1 MPQIKEFK
9 PLKKSLLLEYLFT
22 LINPKLP
29 NFISNHMRKIFILI
43 ACIGLLVQA
52 KAQNKN
58 FNTEV
63 LQSADGKYTYTVVT
77 NDPMKVRTY
86 VLKNG
91 LTVMMAINKKEPR
104 IQTYIA
110 TKAGSKN
117 DPADNTGL
125 AHYLEHML
133 FKGTDKYGTKDWAKE
148 KEQLDKIDGLYEQYN
163 KTTDEVKRK
172 RIYKQID
179 SVSGIASKYAIANEY
194 DKLMQSIGAQGTN
207 AFTSLEQTVYVNDIP
222 ENNLAKWINI
232 EAERF
237 RNPILRLFH
246 TELEAV
252 YEEKNISMDND
263 GRKVFE
269 AMMTSLFKNH
279 TYGTQTTIGTVEHLK
294 NPSLVKIRNYFNTYY
309 VPNNMAII
317 LSGDLDP
324 DATIAMIDKAFAYMQ
339 AKPIPAFT
347 FGKEPALVQ
356 PEIVNVYG
364 PDAENL
370 MIGYRLPGA
379 GTKESK
385 MMQIVDMILS
395 NAKAGLIDLNLS
407 KKQAVLSA
415 SSSTWVNKD
424 YSIAFLTG
432 KPKNGQTLEEVKDL
446 LMAQIE
452 KVKSG
457 EFDAQTLQAIIANL
471 KVYKINERQS
481 NSGRAGAMLDAFT
494 AERKW
499 EEVVAELDEMEKIT
513 KEELVAFAQKYYTNN
528 AVIVYKR
535 VGEDKSIQKIEKPE
549 ITPVEVNRDDV
560 SAFVKEMI
568 QTPAPKIEP
577 KFIDFNKE
585 IAIGKTG
592 YAPIQYVKNSDNEL
606 FELYYVLDMGKF
618 HDLKLPMAVNLLP
631 YLGTDKYTADQIS
644 QEFFKLACDFNVNVG
659 NEQVYV
665 SLKGLNQNFEAAVK
679 LFEHLL
685 ANAKPDQVALEK
697 LVDRTLK
704 GRADA
709 KKNKNL
715 IFRAALQNYAMYGS
729 NNPFKHELKEAELK
743 ALQATELTSYLKKLN
758 AYQHKI
764 WYFGPQSL
772 EQLTQV
778 LNKEHK
784 LAKKPLSYPTPVSF
798 TRNETNE
805 NKVYFVDYKMVQA
818 EIMWIN
824 KAMNGFDPSKS
835 PVITLFN
842 EYFGGGM
849 SSIVFQTIRESKA
862 LAYSTYSRFNTPAK
876 QNDPYYIIAYV
887 GTQADKFNDAIPA
900 MNELLNQMPQ
910 SDNAF
915 ISAKTSIVNAIET
928 ERIND
933 MGIIFAY
940 AAAQKLGINYDA
952 RKAVYEAMPNLSFKD
967 IAEFQKST
975 YTGKP
980 YTYCILASKDK
991 LKSEDLQ
998 KLGKVQELSLEEI
1011 FGY

>member
-1 MPQIKEFK
+1 
-9 PLKKSLLLEYLFT
+9 
-22 LINPKLP
+22 
-29 NFISNHMRKIFILI
+29 MRKIFILI

-52 KAQNKN
+52 GAQNKD
-58 FNTEV
+58 FSTET
-63 LQSADGKYTYTVVT
+63 LTSADGKYTYTVVK

-148 KEQLDKIDGLYEQYN
+148 KEQLDKIDALYELYN

-222 ENNLAKWINI
+222 ENNLSKWITI

-279 TYGTQTTIGTVEHLK
+279 TYGTQTTIGTVAHLK
-294 NPSLVKIRNYFNTYY
+294 NPSLVKIRNYYNTYY

-317 LSGDLDP
+317 LSGDINP
-324 DATIAMIDKAFAYMQ
+324 DATIAAIDNAFGYMQ

-347 FGKEPALVQ
+347 FGNEPALVQ
-356 PEIVNVYG
+356 PEVINVYG

-379 GTKESK
+379 GTKEAQ
-385 MMQIVDMILS
+385 MVQIVDMILS

-415 SSSTWVNKD
+415 SSSVWVNKD

-446 LMAQIE
+446 LLAQIE
-452 KVKSG
+452 KVKAG
-457 EFDAQTLQAIIANL
+457 EFDEQTLKAIIANL
-471 KVYKINERQS
+471 KMYKIKERES
-481 NSGRAGAMLDAFT
+481 NQGRAGAMLDAFT
-494 AERKW
+494 TERKW
-499 EEVVAELDEMEKIT
+499 ESVVAELDEMEKIS
-513 KEELVAFAQKYYTNN
+513 KDELVSFAKKYFTTNS
-528 AVIVYKR
+528 VIVYKR
-535 VGEDKSIQKIEKPE
+535 VGEDKSIEKIEKPE
-549 ITPVEVNRDDV
+549 ITPVDVNRNDV
-560 SAFVKEMI
+560 SDFVKQI
-568 QTPAPKIEP
+568 NATPAPKIAP

-585 IAIGKTG
+585 IATSKVG
-592 YAPIQYVKNSDNEL
+592 YAPIQYVANTDNEL

-644 QEFFKLACDFNVNVG
+644 QEFFKLACDFNVNVS

-665 SLKGLNQNFEAAVK
+665 SLRGLSDNFVPALK

-685 ANAKPDQVALEK
+685 ANVKPDQAALEK
-697 LVDRTLK
+697 LIDRTLK
-704 GRADA
+704 SRTDA

-715 IFRAALQNYAMYGS
+715 IFRAALQSYAMYGS
-729 NNPFKHELKEAELK
+729 KNPFKHELTEAQLK
-743 ALQATELTSYLKKLN
+743 ALQASELTDYLKKLSS
-758 AYQHKI
+758 YQHKI
-764 WYFGPQSL
+764 WYFGPL
-772 EQLTQV
+772 ALNQLNKV
-778 LNKEHK
+778 LSKEHK
-784 LAKKPLSYPTPVSF
+784 LAKKPISYPAPVVF
-798 TRNETNE
+798 TRNETQE
-805 NKVYFVDYKMVQA
+805 NQVYFVDYKMVQA
-818 EIMWIN
+818 EIMWIH
-824 KAMNGFDPSKS
+824 KAMSGFDPSKS

-876 QNDPYYIIAYV
+876 KDDPYYIIAYV
-887 GTQADKFNDAIPA
+887 GTQADKFNDAVPA
-900 MNELLNQMPQ
+900 MNELLNEMPM
-910 SDNAF
+910 SENAF
-915 ISAKTSIVNAIET
+915 ESAKTSIVNAIET

-933 MGIIFAY
+933 INIIFSY
-940 AAAQKLGINYDA
+940 ASAQKLGIDYDA
-952 RKAVYEAMPNLSFKD
+952 RKAVYDAMPSLSFAD
-967 IAEFQKST
+967 IAGFQKNT
-975 YTGKP
+975 YKNKP
-980 YTYCILASKDK
+980 YTYCIMASKDK
-991 LKSEDLQ
+991 LKVEDLQ
-998 KLGKVQELSLEEI
+998 KLGKVQELTLEEI